1 MYLYAKLINMTLS
14 LFLTYLAVTAT
25 ILLIIRAFW
34 INIIYLGIILQF
46 LGYSFVAALFWA
58 AFISQTSQ
66 GWVYTWAWIF
76 LTMCGIFLVICGI
89 AKDVIVSAASVLKSL
104 FK

>member
-1 MYLYAKLINMTLS
+1 MTLFS
-14 LFLTYLAVTAT
+14 FLTYLAITAF
-25 ILLIIRAFW
+25 ILFIIRVFW
-34 INIIYLGIILQF
+34 VNILILWYILQF
-46 LGYSFVAALFWA
+46 LGYSFVIAVFWA

-76 LTMCGIFLVICGI
+76 LTMCGIFFVICGI
-89 AKDVIVSAASVLKSL
+89 AKDIVLSTASILKSL

>member
-1 MYLYAKLINMTLS
+1 MTLS
-14 LFLTYLAVTAT
+14 LFLTYLAITAT

-34 INIIYLGIILQF
+34 IDIVIIGVILQF

-58 AFISQTSQ
+58 AFISQTAQ

-89 AKDVIVSAASVLKSL
+89 AKDVVLSAVGVLKSL

>member
-1 MYLYAKLINMTLS
+1 MTLFS
-14 LFLTYLAVTAT
+14 FLTYLAITAF
-25 ILLIIRAFW
+25 ILFIIRVFW
-34 INIIYLGIILQF
+34 VNILILWYILQF
-46 LGYSFVAALFWA
+46 LGYSFVAAILWA

-76 LTMCGIFLVICGI
+76 LTMCGITLVICGI
-89 AKDVIVSAASVLKSL
+89 LGDILVSAVGILKGL

>member
-1 MYLYAKLINMTLS
+1 MTLS
-14 LFLTYLAVTAT
+14 IFLTYLAITTT

-46 LGYSFVAALFWA
+46 LCYSFVTALFWA

-66 GWVYTWAWIF
+66 GWVYTWSWIF

-89 AKDVIVSAASVLKSL
+89 AKDVVLSTVSVLKTL

>member
-1 MYLYAKLINMTLS
+1 MTLS
-14 LFLTYLAVTAT
+14 LFLTYLAITAT

-34 INIIYLGIILQF
+34 IDIVIIGLILQF

-76 LTMCGIFLVICGI
+76 LTMCGIFFVICGI
-89 AKDVIVSAASVLKSL
+89 AKDVVLSAVGVLKSL

>member
-1 MYLYAKLINMTLS
+1 MTLS
-14 LFLTYLAVTAT
+14 LFLTYLAITAI

-34 INIIYLGIILQF
+34 VNILILGIILQF
-46 LGYSFVAALFWA
+46 LGYSFVTAVFWA